1 MGALPQHL
9 HFLRGV
15 LHLILEATPAQ
26 ASPQLLL
33 LLGLVGGQLL
43 GAQTHKHTCTK
54 QSLLSSAESE
64 PPNGAAG
71 FVSGGMA
78 QTAPTVPC
86 APQGKSE
93 GQRGLLG
100 PQTKNQPSL
109 PRCLFGRCSLSNS
122 LPLPRLQPPSVL
134 PWREQTSLGAGFH
147 SDSIQPFLALSFR
160 TGWERSPPFTSYF
173 FPAPGFVKG
182 CLQWS

>member
-15 LHLILEATPAQ
+15 LHLVLEATPAQ

-122 LPLPRLQPPSVL
+122 LPLPP
-134 PWREQTSLGAGFH
+134 T
-147 SDSIQPFLALSFR
+147 
-160 TGWERSPPFTSYF
+160 
-173 FPAPGFVKG
+173 PAPVRPALERADLPRGRFP
-182 CLQWS
+182 L